1 MDVDAGGDEKKP
13 LVSLEEAAN
22 DEDNLPDP
30 DEVLQLDSGGG
41 KVWLLKLPRFLLE
54 RWGDI
59 KAEKIHLGTLRIW
72 QDRDPKTG
80 KQLMSLF
87 VPSDIPGVR
96 EEYKLEM
103 VQEAVENQ
111 IIIAEMPKDPNAAGS
126 RAITTIMTGRVKHEV
141 HTHAKYDERYSN
153 RMRARNEAASIPTR
167 QIKRLDESTGAINM
181 LSSGA
186 NQRTGAFDSLVRTS
200 KPPRGSGQPHERF
213 ARMPQNQLLD
223 ALFTIF
229 REKDYWSVKEL
240 RVKTEQ
246 PEAYLKETLSSIA
259 TLHRS
264 GPHNGLWEL
273 NANFKEGG
281 AGSSNVPFSS
291 DIEIPSDVKMED
303 TDDDDDDDDDE
314 DMEEIP

>member
-1 MDVDAGGDEKKP
+1 
-13 LVSLEEAAN
+13 
-22 DEDNLPDP
+22 
-30 DEVLQLDSGGG
+30 
-41 KVWLLKLPRFLLE
+41 
-54 RWGDI
+54 
-59 KAEKIHLGTLRIW
+59 
-72 QDRDPKTG
+72 
-80 KQLMSLF
+80 
-87 VPSDIPGVR
+87 
-96 EEYKLEM
+96 
-103 VQEAVENQ
+103 
-111 IIIAEMPKDPNAAGS
+111 
-126 RAITTIMTGRVKHEV
+126 MTGRVKHEV

-167 QIKRLDESTGAINM
+167 QIKMLDESTGSINM

-186 NQRTGAFDSLVRTS
+186 NQRTGAFDSLVVSIYILSFLARWFHDLFAFQRTS

-264 GPHNGLWEL
+264 GPVRIL
-273 NANFKEGG
+273 F
-281 AGSSNVPFSS
+281 
-291 DIEIPSDVKMED
+291 IPIWSIHLTWCHLAQRLMGIKC
-303 TDDDDDDDDDE
+303 
-314 DMEEIP
+314 